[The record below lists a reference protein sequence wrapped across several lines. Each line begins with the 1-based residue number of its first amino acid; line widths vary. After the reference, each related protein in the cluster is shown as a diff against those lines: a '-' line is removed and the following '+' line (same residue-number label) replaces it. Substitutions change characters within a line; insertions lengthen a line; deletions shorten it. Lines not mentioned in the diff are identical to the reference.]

1 MMLPKQRQWRNSA
14 VHALTADV
22 QASTSSSSRPAQGSL
37 QWAMPALL
45 IMSPASRFY
54 LRLMLRRR
62 RRHRR
67 RRLSES
73 LRFESCSHLL
83 FPGKHTASEHKLKPL
98 LLKLNN
104 ERSHVREVNQLLA
117 FRRRRGSGHAAV
129 LLHDP
134 STQDLALVQ
143 IAREEEIYDRQSQ
156 LQLGKISL
164 LRSSSPPVHSAAT
177 AAARRPRRRRRQ
189 PPYRLAIQYN
199 NHHPSLQTSRYRWR
213 QCSGRRPCHR
223 RYLPMILIL
232 LYLEHA
238 H

>member
-1 MMLPKQRQWRNSA
+1 
-14 VHALTADV
+14 
-22 QASTSSSSRPAQGSL
+22 
-37 QWAMPALL
+37 
-45 IMSPASRFY
+45 MSPASRFY
-54 LRLMLRRR
+54 LRLMLRR

-83 FPGKHTASEHKLKPL
+83 FPGKHTASEHKLKL
-98 LLKLNN
+98 LLLELNN

-117 FRRRRGSGHAAV
+117 FRRRQRRGGGGADHAAV

-164 LRSSSPPVHSAAT
+164 LR
-177 AAARRPRRRRRQ
+177 
-189 PPYRLAIQYN
+189 
-199 NHHPSLQTSRYRWR
+199 
-213 QCSGRRPCHR
+213 
-223 RYLPMILIL
+223 
-232 LYLEHA
+232 
-238 H
+238 

>member
-1 MMLPKQRQWRNSA
+1 
-14 VHALTADV
+14 
-22 QASTSSSSRPAQGSL
+22 
-37 QWAMPALL
+37 
-45 IMSPASRFY
+45 MSPASRFY

-62 RRHRR
+62 RL

-98 LLKLNN
+98 LLELNN

-117 FRRRRGSGHAAV
+117 FRRRRHGGGAADHAAV

-164 LRSSSPPVHSAAT
+164 LR
-177 AAARRPRRRRRQ
+177 
-189 PPYRLAIQYN
+189 
-199 NHHPSLQTSRYRWR
+199 
-213 QCSGRRPCHR
+213 
-223 RYLPMILIL
+223 
-232 LYLEHA
+232 
-238 H
+238 

>member
-1 MMLPKQRQWRNSA
+1 
-14 VHALTADV
+14 
-22 QASTSSSSRPAQGSL
+22 
-37 QWAMPALL
+37 
-45 IMSPASRFY
+45 MSPASRFY

-62 RRHRR
+62 RHR

-83 FPGKHTASEHKLKPL
+83 FPGKHTASEHKLKL
-98 LLKLNN
+98 LLLELNN

-117 FRRRRGSGHAAV
+117 FRRRQRRGGGGADHAAV

-164 LRSSSPPVHSAAT
+164 LR
-177 AAARRPRRRRRQ
+177 
-189 PPYRLAIQYN
+189 
-199 NHHPSLQTSRYRWR
+199 
-213 QCSGRRPCHR
+213 
-223 RYLPMILIL
+223 
-232 LYLEHA
+232 
-238 H
+238 

>member
-1 MMLPKQRQWRNSA
+1 
-14 VHALTADV
+14 
-22 QASTSSSSRPAQGSL
+22 
-37 QWAMPALL
+37 
-45 IMSPASRFY
+45 MSPASRFY
-54 LRLMLRRR
+54 LRLMLR

-98 LLKLNN
+98 LLELNN

-117 FRRRRGSGHAAV
+117 FRRRQRRGGADHAAV

-164 LRSSSPPVHSAAT
+164 LR
-177 AAARRPRRRRRQ
+177 
-189 PPYRLAIQYN
+189 
-199 NHHPSLQTSRYRWR
+199 
-213 QCSGRRPCHR
+213 
-223 RYLPMILIL
+223 
-232 LYLEHA
+232 
-238 H
+238 

>member
-1 MMLPKQRQWRNSA
+1 MDSASHLSKADLNHTARTYDMMLPKQRQWRNSA

-22 QASTSSSSRPAQGSL
+22 HASTSSSSRPAQGSL

-54 LRLMLRRR
+54 LRLMLRR
-62 RRHRR
+62 RR

-117 FRRRRGSGHAAV
+117 FRRRRRRGSGHAAV

-164 LRSSSPPVHSAAT
+164 LR
-177 AAARRPRRRRRQ
+177 
-189 PPYRLAIQYN
+189 
-199 NHHPSLQTSRYRWR
+199 
-213 QCSGRRPCHR
+213 
-223 RYLPMILIL
+223 
-232 LYLEHA
+232 
-238 H
+238 

>member
-1 MMLPKQRQWRNSA
+1 
-14 VHALTADV
+14 
-22 QASTSSSSRPAQGSL
+22 
-37 QWAMPALL
+37 MPALL

-67 RRLSES
+67 GLSES

-98 LLKLNN
+98 LLELNN

-117 FRRRRGSGHAAV
+117 FRRRRHSGGGAADHAAV

-164 LRSSSPPVHSAAT
+164 LR
-177 AAARRPRRRRRQ
+177 
-189 PPYRLAIQYN
+189 
-199 NHHPSLQTSRYRWR
+199 
-213 QCSGRRPCHR
+213 
-223 RYLPMILIL
+223 
-232 LYLEHA
+232 
-238 H
+238 

>member
-1 MMLPKQRQWRNSA
+1 
-14 VHALTADV
+14 
-22 QASTSSSSRPAQGSL
+22 
-37 QWAMPALL
+37 
-45 IMSPASRFY
+45 MSPASRFY

-67 RRLSES
+67 RRSLSES

-98 LLKLNN
+98 LLELNN

-117 FRRRRGSGHAAV
+117 FRRWRRRRGIGGDHAAV

-143 IAREEEIYDRQSQ
+143 IAREEEEEIYDRQSQ

-164 LRSSSPPVHSAAT
+164 LRSSSPLCTV
-177 AAARRPRRRRRQ
+177 RRRRGDRGGS
-189 PPYRLAIQYN
+189 PPIGL
-199 NHHPSLQTSRYRWR
+199 PSNIIIITHRYK
-213 QCSGRRPCHR
+213 RRGIDGGSAVVGGDPATAVIFR
-223 RYLPMILIL
+223 
-232 LYLEHA
+232 
-238 H
+238 

>member
-1 MMLPKQRQWRNSA
+1 
-14 VHALTADV
+14 
-22 QASTSSSSRPAQGSL
+22 
-37 QWAMPALL
+37 
-45 IMSPASRFY
+45 MSPASRFY

-67 RRLSES
+67 RRGLSES

-98 LLKLNN
+98 LLELNN

-117 FRRRRGSGHAAV
+117 FRRRRRHGGGAADHAAV

-164 LRSSSPPVHSAAT
+164 LR
-177 AAARRPRRRRRQ
+177 
-189 PPYRLAIQYN
+189 
-199 NHHPSLQTSRYRWR
+199 
-213 QCSGRRPCHR
+213 
-223 RYLPMILIL
+223 
-232 LYLEHA
+232 
-238 H
+238 

>member
-1 MMLPKQRQWRNSA
+1 
-14 VHALTADV
+14 
-22 QASTSSSSRPAQGSL
+22 
-37 QWAMPALL
+37 MPALL

-62 RRHRR
+62 RHRR
-67 RRLSES
+67 RGLSES

-98 LLKLNN
+98 LLELNN

-117 FRRRRGSGHAAV
+117 FRRRRHSGGGAADHAAV

-164 LRSSSPPVHSAAT
+164 LR
-177 AAARRPRRRRRQ
+177 
-189 PPYRLAIQYN
+189 
-199 NHHPSLQTSRYRWR
+199 
-213 QCSGRRPCHR
+213 
-223 RYLPMILIL
+223 
-232 LYLEHA
+232 
-238 H
+238 